1 MHSESCVTHVELE
14 QTVRTWA
21 LNVDAMVED
30 VSFVDWIE
38 IPIGF
43 RCRIYGRLCGISGRQ
58 DRIHQLP
65 GWIEEEWIFDK
76 EI

>member
-1 MHSESCVTHVELE
+1 
-14 QTVRTWA
+14 
-21 LNVDAMVED
+21 MVED
-30 VSFVDWIE
+30 VSSVDWIE